1 MTRAGDRQAVAD
13 PGGAEGPQAGSIGPV
28 LVVIGGLPG
37 SGKTTLLRRLLDRAG
52 DPPASPTGLDAEEVT
67 ARLRE
72 SGVTVPYRVL
82 RPVVHV
88 AHRWRVLRVLAGSAP
103 VVLLSDPWTSGLWRR
118 TVLTVGRC
126 AGRSVRLVVLDV
138 PAETA
143 LAGQRAR
150 GRTIPARRMRRH
162 TARWTRGLTELPAG
176 AVLVSRSQ
184 ADRLT
189 LDPVVGGAPA
199 A

>member
-1 MTRAGDRQAVAD
+1 MSRAGVRRAVAA
-13 PGGAEGPQAGSIGPV
+13 PGGAGVPQPGPLGPV
-28 LVVIGGLPG
+28 LVVIAGLPG
-37 SGKTTLLRRLLDRAG
+37 SGKTTLLRRLLERAG
-52 DPPASPTGLDAEEVT
+52 NLPASPTGLDAEEVA

-72 SGVTVPYRVL
+72 SGLTVPYRVL

-88 AHRWRVLRVLAGSAP
+88 AHRWRVLRVLAGPAP
-103 VVLLSDPWTSGLWRR
+103 VVLLSDPWTSGSWRR
-118 TVLTVGRC
+118 AVLAAGRC

-143 LAGQRAR
+143 VAGQRAR

-189 LDPVVGGAPA
+189 LDAVVGGAPA